1 MSDFAENFLL
11 GLLLFAILML
21 TLVTVK
27 AMRFYSRIKK
37 LKKTLYYLTGEDVR
51 DDDTSS
57 GDAEGRG

>member
-11 GLLLFAILML
+11 GLLLFAILLL

-37 LKKTLYYLTGEDVR
+37 LKRPLYRLTGEDVR

>member
-1 MSDFAENFLL
+1 VSDFAENFLL

-51 DDDTSS
+51 DEDASS
-57 GDAEGRG
+57 GDVEGRG